1 MFIFSPLHSNLVLF
15 HSFLFLLLDESQK
28 ADESKIVKAGEKKL
42 TTLPLL
48 LISKLLYV
56 ADAEKPGPSH

>member
-1 MFIFSPLHSNLVLF
+1 MFIFPPSIQIWYCFTVF
-15 HSFLFLLLDESQK
+15 CFFLLDESQK